1 MPYLKGV
8 FCSVE
13 LRQLEYFSEVS
24 KLGSFTRAAEHLYV
38 TQPSIT
44 NAIHKLEQELN
55 LQLFDRRQKKPVLTA
70 EGVYFYREIT
80 PVLQKINQILKGLE
94 DLRNLSQGTIK
105 IAVPPI
111 IGTYLFPNI
120 FQKFNHSFPGLK
132 LQLYEEG
139 SWNARQM
146 LERNEL
152 DVGIIILPY
161 QSDTLESK
169 KILEVPWVVCVS
181 PEHPFAKQSSVS
193 FAELAKEKLITLK
206 KDSYQY
212 NLTLTQFRQQ
222 GIEPNI
228 VLSSSQ
234 VQTIKALV
242 SQNMGVAILMDLVF
256 RNDSDL
262 IGIPLEEPVTIKIGV
277 AWKKGSCLSHAAQA
291 FLKFIDDNF
300 KNGIINL

>member
-1 MPYLKGV
+1 MKGV
-8 FCSVE
+8 FQSVE
-13 LRQLEYFSEVS
+13 LRQLEYFCEVS

-80 PVLQKINQILKGLE
+80 PVLQKINHILKGLE
-94 DLRNLSQGTIK
+94 NLRNLSQGIIK
-105 IAVPPI
+105 IAIPPI
-111 IGTYLFPNI
+111 IGTYLFPTI
-120 FQKFNHSFPGLK
+120 FGKFNQCFPGLK

-146 LERNEL
+146 LERGEL
-152 DVGIIILPY
+152 DIGIIILPH
-161 QSDTLESK
+161 QTDTLESK

-181 PEHPFAKQSSVS
+181 PNHP
-193 FAELAKEKLITLK
+193 LAKRTKISFQDLAQERLITLK

-212 NLTLTQFRQQ
+212 NLTFAQFRQH
-222 GIEPNI
+222 GVEPNI

-234 VQTIKALV
+234 VETIKALV
-242 SQNMGVAILMDLVF
+242 AQNMGVAILMDLVF
-256 RNDSDL
+256 RNDSNL
-262 IGIPLEEPVTIKIGV
+262 VAIPLEEPVTIEIGV

-291 FLKFIDDNF
+291 FLKFIDENF
-300 KNGIINL
+300 KDGVMKL